1 MVSLEKIKISDAKRL
16 RNAQLMEGSLSA
28 IEDEIRTYIDFYQI
42 KVLVAYNGEDP
53 IAMFKLYLLDRKG
66 CHVHVVPVLAPDLD
80 SELYYPLMDR
90 LTHYSLVIKRFH
102 KLTITIS
109 SRNSFL
115 EGPITELGF
124 IQESVLTDEILNDGL
139 YEDAGLFR
147 ILSADYLNYN
157 VCFIPFDA
165 GVAVV
170 SGSNEYVDGIRL
182 YQFGA
187 KLDDGFIGNVARQ
200 LHLVD
205 RDGTFKPNV
214 NGIYDMEEEAID
226 SLPDM
231 VAKAYYQISNYF
243 SKTLSSFSFA
253 IKFPSGTPFQ
263 QSVWKAISD
272 IKYGSTLSYEDI
284 ALLVSEGD
292 ISKAKNLTRA
302 VGNACSENPLML
314 AVPCHRVIGKDGKL
328 AGFSAGVEVQ
338 DYLLT
343 LEAFSYVTSLV

>member
-1 MVSLEKIKISDAKRL
+1 MVSLEKIKISDAKKL
-16 RNAQLMEGSLSA
+16 RNARLMEGSLSA

-42 KVLVAYNGEDP
+42 KVLVAYDGEEAV
-53 IAMFKLYLLDRKG
+53 AMFKMYLLDRKG
-66 CHVHVVPVLAPDLD
+66 CHVHVVPVLSPDLD
-80 SELYYPLMDR
+80 SSLYYPLMDK
-90 LTHYSLVIKRFH
+90 LTYYSLVVKNFH
-102 KLTITIS
+102 KVTITLS

-115 EGPITELGF
+115 EGPITELGY
-124 IQESVLTDEILNDGL
+124 IQESVLTDEIFTDGL

-157 VCFIPFDA
+157 ACFIPFEA

-170 SGSNEYVDGIRL
+170 SGTNEYVDGIRL
-182 YQFGA
+182 YQYGS
-187 KLDDGFIGNVARQ
+187 KLEEGFILSVARQ
-200 LHLVD
+200 LHLIG
-205 RDGTFKPNV
+205 RDGALLPNTD
-214 NGIYDMEEEAID
+214 GIYDMGEEEVDA
-226 SLPDM
+226 LPLM
-231 VAKAYYQISNYF
+231 VSKAYIQISNYF
-243 SKTLSSFSFA
+243 SKTLSSFSFD

-263 QSVWKAISD
+263 QSVWKAVSD

-284 ALLVSEGD
+284 ALLVSDGD